1 MQVILVSKTVDTGQT
16 AEDKKNKIK
25 LILGL
30 IVPLVVIGVLIVILV
45 IILTTGNFPEQERI
59 IGYIILSLAMGGCL
73 LVGVYIAF
81 KIGKSMF
88 LSPKER
94 EQMRTM
100 VRLLEDQINFLRE
113 RIKQLEIETKAEIK
127 VKQESWKDRQKRLL
141 SEQEQKNKMLLTEIK
156 ESKTSMQDI
165 STKLATEKRSLGTL
179 EGEAEG
185 VGDAIQLSEQE
196 IREQKQRLTEDLS
209 KEQQRLQIESENM
222 KTRINDEIGNFET
235 TWQNRMNQV
244 ELQKQQELDKLES
257 LLEQEEERRLMLEEK
272 RQLERTRQALQK
284 QYEEKSFQSIED
296 AKSTLTKAI
305 QDLKNLKRSIG
316 IFKGQF
322 IGLPNKCD
330 KIISD
335 FEITITDLDRQKLN
349 VQSKT
354 ILLNS
359 LNMINVQIQKLRN
372 SLSYQRAA
380 PAITVSNLQ
389 GVTLFSEINQI
400 QFLCEC
406 CYTPVG
412 EMTIKEYRKWVR
424 WGLLGL
430 KALVNITLSIGFRS
444 LKDVIDI
451 KISEKSVDKTR
462 ESIEKTID
470 KKLVECSQSY
480 SKLLST
486 FLKNKENV
494 EEYEGLIEDLGD
506 LLINLKENKVDI
518 EEVMNLLYL
527 YFENIV
533 KPGDFETVNK
543 FLEEREKDIWNNFS
557 HNEQEEIRKILKDT
571 GNSNIFTDALTLKN
585 GLYVCEKCAN
595 WLEGLEEY
603 HAYEQIP
610 ESKDIL
616 ST

>member
-1 MQVILVSKTVDTGQT
+1 VNLILVSKTVETGQT
-16 AEDKKNKIK
+16 AEDKKNKKK

-30 IVPLVVIGVLIVILV
+30 IMPLVAIAVLIVILL
-45 IILTTGNFPEQERI
+45 IILTTGNFPEQELI
-59 IGYIILSLAMGGCL
+59 IGYIIISLAMGGCL
-73 LVGVYIAF
+73 LIGTFIAF

-94 EQMRTM
+94 EEMRTN
-100 VRLLEDQINFLRE
+100 VRLIEDQINTLKKKM
-113 RIKQLEIETKAEIK
+113 KQLETETKVEIK
-127 VKQESWKDRQKRLL
+127 AKEESWKDRQKRLL
-141 SEQEQKNKMLLTEIK
+141 NEQEQKNKMLFLEIK
-156 ESKTSMQDI
+156 ESKTSVQDI
-165 STKLATEKRSLGTL
+165 STKLDTEKRSLGTL

-196 IREQKQRLTEDLS
+196 IREKKQRLTEDLS
-209 KEQQRLQIESENM
+209 KEQQRVQLESENM
-222 KTRINDEIGNFET
+222 KKRIIEEIGDFET
-235 TWQNRMNQV
+235 SWQNRMNQV
-244 ELQKQQELDKLES
+244 ELQKQQQLDKLES

-316 IFKGQF
+316 TFKGQF

-335 FEITITDLDRQKLN
+335 FEITITDLARQKFN

-380 PAITVSNLQ
+380 PVITVSNLK
-389 GVTLFSEINQI
+389 GVSVFKEINQI

-406 CYTPVG
+406 CYTPIG
-412 EMTIKEYRKWVR
+412 EMIIKEYRKWVR

-430 KALVNITLSIGFRS
+430 KAIVNITFSLGFRY

-451 KISEKSVDKTR
+451 PISDKSVDKTGK
-462 ESIEKTID
+462 SIDKTID
-470 KKLVECSQSY
+470 KKLIESSQSY

-486 FLKNKENV
+486 FIADKENV
-494 EEYEGLIEDLGD
+494 EEYEGLIEDLGE
-506 LLINLKENKVDI
+506 LIINLEENQVNI

-543 FLEEREKDIWNNFS
+543 YLEEREKDIWSNFS

-571 GNSNIFTDALTLKN
+571 GNANIFTNNLTLKS
-585 GLYVCEKCAN
+585 GLYVCEKCAS
-595 WLEGLEEY
+595 WLESLEES
-603 HAYEQIP
+603 HSYEQIP

-616 ST
+616 TT